1 MIDKQITVRELRDKI
16 GRTSVIHLGSLN
28 STHPPMNSNTHQIRV
43 RAGFNDLCRK
53 HWEDAKPEA
62 FCAVPGNNPDSRI
75 IEICGTLTQIMR
87 KESLHFGYALYKNE
101 DASKMIFTQHV
112 LEDWASMRYGL
123 SLERS
128 AAAVHVQGVVI
139 ASTILHK
146 WLTYLKERRICLEA
160 YNHIRAE
167 FGELK
172 QSIDLRGD
180 M

>member
-62 FCAVPGNNPDSRI
+62 FCAVPGNNTDSRI

-87 KESLHFGYALYKNE
+87 KESLHFGDALRRHNAKYKNE
-101 DASKMIFTQHV
+101 DASKMILTQHV
-112 LEDWASMRYGL
+112 LEGWAPMRYDL

-128 AAAVHVQGVVI
+128 AAVVHLQGVVI

-146 WLTYLKERRICLEA
+146 WLTSRSSRKG
-160 YNHIRAE
+160 E
-167 FGELK
+167 FVSKPTTTLG
-172 QSIDLRGD
+172 QNSVS
-180 M
+180 